1 MGLPLVPF
9 SGLET
14 NHTAISVSI
23 VQSEKL
29 YYRIGGVDR
38 AGEGGEGA
46 GAGTGGGWVTQALKH
61 PALVGQPD
69 TVLWDALEDSSLG
82 KAGGFCLR
90 FTKHTETR

>member
-38 AGEGGEGA
+38 AGEGG
-46 GAGTGGGWVTQALKH
+46 GGGC
-61 PALVGQPD
+61 VG
-69 TVLWDALEDSSLG
+69 L
-82 KAGGFCLR
+82 LR
-90 FTKHTETR
+90 L